1 MKNWIQK
8 CLLLDHVVI
17 FYMSTKRI
25 PRVGIGGPVG
35 SGKTMLIEQVV
46 PILSSRGYR
55 AGIISNDVVSREDAD
70 RMRRN
75 LATQKGLMT
84 EDLVIGLATGGCP
97 HTAIREDPSMNIS
110 VVEEMEAKH
119 NDLDLII
126 IESGGDNITTTFSP
140 ALADYFIY
148 IIDVSGGDKYPRKR
162 GLGIESCDLLV
173 INKIDIAPH
182 VGADLGIME
191 RDAKSVR
198 GTKPYVFV
206 NSKTGQGVKEV
217 TEHIIRDV
225 LFESPP
231 KAIAK

>member
-1 MKNWIQK
+1 
-8 CLLLDHVVI
+8 
-17 FYMSTKRI
+17 MSAKRI

-70 RMRRN
+70 RMRQN
-75 LATQKGLMT
+75 LATQKGLMA

-110 VVEEMEAKH
+110 VVEEMEEKH

-198 GTKPYVFV
+198 GTKQYVFV
-206 NSKTGQGVKEV
+206 NSKIGQGVKEV